1 MPGRNGRELEE
12 SPASAGIAVAKL
24 RAPLVPGDLEEVLLD
39 AVVEPRAAEDQFS
52 EPIDER
58 FVPHDGEPLP
68 VPDEVVSELA
78 PRVRDP
84 SVGGQLDEVAGLVL
98 LQLPGLD
105 ETQLDRGGV
114 DALLEIGLIEAE
126 PIAEELHHEVVAG
139 EVIGLGHA
147 ALRITSDPRSTV
159 SCMYE
164 GTWRMTPCPRPEVTA
179 LARELGLSETTASV
193 LVRRGYDDPGK
204 AQAFLDA
211 DVPEHDPFLLGDM
224 EAACA
229 AIRSAID
236 SGKPICVH
244 GDYDVD
250 GICATGLAVTV
261 LRELGAQ
268 VSWHLPS
275 RFEEGYGVSRETLA
289 RLAEEGCG
297 LVLTVDCGIT
307 AVEEVAGAKA
317 AGLDVVVT
325 DHHRPGET
333 LPDCPVVATR
343 PSEYPFPELCGT
355 GVVYKLAQALGAEGL
370 DRRLDLVA
378 LATVAD
384 VVPLLDEN
392 RGLVAAGLKRLAV
405 TTNPGLRALMKAAR
419 VDPATADAGAI
430 GFRLAPRINAAGRL
444 GHPGTALELL
454 LTEDSKEADRLA
466 GELETL
472 NRDRQAVEDRILREA
487 LAQVAE
493 WPEANQRRRG
503 YVLAGEDWHRGVI
516 GIVASRLVER
526 FHRPV
531 VLIAGG
537 EEEWTGSG
545 RSIPAFDLHGAL
557 GACASLLGRW
567 GGHRAAAGLSIKPD
581 NVEAFA
587 EAFAAEAA
595 AALAEDDLAPVVHVD
610 AVVRGTELSLGL
622 CDELERL
629 APFGLGNPG
638 VTLLAV
644 GCELSELG
652 AVGEGK
658 HLKLA
663 VKADG
668 ARSGAIAFGQG
679 SQLDRYRRPV
689 RYDVAFKLAA
699 NHWNGTVSPQLVV
712 KRIFD
717 SPDRFDDLRNGLVAE
732 WKAGPDAWSDFA
744 RAVFAELGVQDGGAW
759 RSLVESETFRA
770 ALKEPMPLAA

>member
-1 MPGRNGRELEE
+1 
-12 SPASAGIAVAKL
+12 
-24 RAPLVPGDLEEVLLD
+24 
-39 AVVEPRAAEDQFS
+39 
-52 EPIDER
+52 
-58 FVPHDGEPLP
+58 
-68 VPDEVVSELA
+68 
-78 PRVRDP
+78 
-84 SVGGQLDEVAGLVL
+84 
-98 LQLPGLD
+98 
-105 ETQLDRGGV
+105 
-114 DALLEIGLIEAE
+114 
-126 PIAEELHHEVVAG
+126 
-139 EVIGLGHA
+139 
-147 ALRITSDPRSTV
+147 
-159 SCMYE
+159 
-164 GTWRMTPCPRPEVTA
+164 MTPCSRPEVTT
-179 LARELGLSETTASV
+179 LAGALGLSETTASV
-193 LVRRGYDDPGK
+193 LVRRGYSNPAK
-204 AQAFLDA
+204 AQAFLA
-211 DVPEHDPFLLGDM
+211 AEIPEHDPFLLGAM

-229 AIRSAID
+229 AIRAAID

-250 GICATGLAVTV
+250 GICATALAVTV
-261 LRELGAQ
+261 LRELGAE

-275 RFEEGYGVSRETLA
+275 RFEEGYGVSRDTMA

-307 AVEEVAGAKA
+307 AVDEVAEAKA
-317 AGLDVVVT
+317 AGLEVVVT
-325 DHHRPGET
+325 DHHRPGDT

-343 PSEYPFPELCGT
+343 PSDYPFPELCGT
-355 GVVYKLAQALGAEGL
+355 GVVYKLAQALGAVDL
-370 DRRLDLVA
+370 DRRLDLVG

-392 RGLVAAGLKRLAV
+392 RGLVAAGLKRLAI
-405 TTNPGLRALMKAAR
+405 TSNPGLRALMSAAR
-419 VDPATADAGAI
+419 VDAATVDAGAI

-454 LTEDSKEADRLA
+454 LTDDPKEADRLA
-466 GELETL
+466 AELETL

-557 GACASLLGRW
+557 GACAALLGRW
-567 GGHRAAAGLSIKPD
+567 GGHRAAAGLSIRPE

-587 EAFAAEAA
+587 EAFADRAA
-595 AALAEDDLAPVVHVD
+595 AELSEDDLAPVVHVD
-610 AVVRGTELSLGL
+610 AVVRGTELTLDL
-622 CDELERL
+622 CAELERL

-699 NHWNGTVSPQLVV
+699 NHWNGAVSPQLVV

-717 SPDRFDDLRNGLVAE
+717 TPDRFDDLRLALVAE
-732 WKAGPDAWSDFA
+732 WKAGPEAWSDFA
-744 RAVFAELGVQDGGAW
+744 RAVFMELGVADGGSW
-759 RSLVESETFRA
+759 RSLVESETFLA